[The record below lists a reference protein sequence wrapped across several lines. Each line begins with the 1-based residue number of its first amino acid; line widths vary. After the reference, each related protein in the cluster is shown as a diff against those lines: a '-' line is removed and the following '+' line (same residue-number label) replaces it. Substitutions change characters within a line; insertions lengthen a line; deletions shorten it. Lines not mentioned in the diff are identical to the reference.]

1 MSENLKIMTKP
12 KKKHLT
18 YRALVR
24 PEDLNPA
31 HRLFGGRIMEWA
43 DSAAALYVM
52 CQLGTRNI
60 VTLKVSE
67 ILFKKPVGNGDFLE
81 FFAENYKVGKTSFT
95 VKLTVMK
102 KDVTNKTT
110 EPVLEC
116 VFVFVAVNDD
126 GQPIPHNFKEDL
138 DEDMQDF
145 R

>member
-1 MSENLKIMTKP
+1 MTEILKNLKGP

-31 HRLFGGRIMEWA
+31 HRLFGGRLSEWC

-52 CQLGTRNI
+52 CQLGTKNI
-60 VTLKVSE
+60 VTLKISE
-67 ILFKKPVGNGDFLE
+67 MLFKKPVFNGDFLE
-81 FFAENYKVGKTSFT
+81 FFAETYEVGTTSFS
-95 VKLTVMK
+95 VKLTVVK
-102 KDVTNKTT
+102 KDITNRST
-110 EPVLEC
+110 ETVLEC

-126 GQPIPHNFKEDL
+126 GLPIPHNFKEDYN
-138 DEDMQDF
+138 ESMQDT